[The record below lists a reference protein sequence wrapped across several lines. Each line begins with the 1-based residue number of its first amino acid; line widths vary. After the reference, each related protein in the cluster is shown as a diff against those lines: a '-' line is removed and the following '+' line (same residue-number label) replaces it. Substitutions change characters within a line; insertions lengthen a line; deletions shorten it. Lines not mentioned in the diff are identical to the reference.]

1 MNNQYGK
8 IMELW
13 EAGNFFEAIRFFS
26 QWMSKGLVTEKET
39 ERFNKNL
46 SKFWEFIEVECE
58 ENGEV
63 MFSLYEI
70 LKKARNWDEE
80 ALCNKLRIDKRAI
93 EDIKLRHKPR
103 CEGVGLRML
112 YELFPGMAV

>member
-1 MNNQYGK
+1 MTAYYEE

-13 EAGNFFEAIRFFS
+13 KAGKFVEAIRFFS

-39 ERFNKNL
+39 ESFNKNL

-63 MFSLYEI
+63 MFSLYEM
-70 LKKARNWDEE
+70 LKKARNWDDEV
-80 ALCNKLRIDKRAI
+80 LRKKLRINKRAI

-103 CEGVGLRML
+103 SEGVGLKML
-112 YELFPGMAV
+112 YELFPQMAV